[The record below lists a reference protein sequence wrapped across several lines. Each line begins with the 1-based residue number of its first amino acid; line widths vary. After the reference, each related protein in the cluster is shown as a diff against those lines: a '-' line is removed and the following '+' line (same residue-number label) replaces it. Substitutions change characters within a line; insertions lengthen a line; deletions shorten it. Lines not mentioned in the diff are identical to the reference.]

1 MIKLL
6 IITALLVSSITVFP
20 QEELESQFDL
30 ALNYYEEEK
39 YFDSITEFKR
49 LLYFDSQRRYAFT
62 SNFYIAKSY
71 KKGGKFSD
79 AVRYFNEAVILA
91 GTSSEIYDCKIE
103 IIKTNILRR
112 TTERALKL
120 IDELLADSIY
130 LNKSNE
136 LYYWKGW
143 AYIFSDK
150 WLEASNEFEKIPD
163 NQELALFT
171 RNIDDS
177 LYNETLAKVL
187 SYIIP
192 GAGQIYSGQYS
203 SGLLSFGWN
212 LLWGFLTINSFVEER
227 IFDGFVIGNFLW
239 LRFYNGNIHN
249 AGKFVTE
256 KNQKIS
262 NRALD
267 YLQFEY
273 SGWKP

>member
-6 IITALLVSSITVFP
+6 IIISVFVSYINVFP
-20 QEELESQFDL
+20 QEELKAQLDL
-30 ALNYYEEEK
+30 ALTHYEEEK
-39 YFDSITEFKR
+39 YFDAITEFKR
-49 LLYFDSQRRYAFT
+49 LIFFDVQKVYAFT
-62 SNFYIAKSY
+62 SYFYIAESY

-91 GTSSEIYDCKIE
+91 GTFTEIYDCKIE

-130 LNKSNE
+130 LSKTND

-150 WLEASNEFEKIPD
+150 WLEASNEFEKITD
-163 NQELALFT
+163 DQYLAQFT
-171 RNIDDS
+171 RNVDAS
-177 LYNETLAKVL
+177 LYDETLAKVL

-192 GAGQIYSGQYS
+192 GSGQIYAGEFF
-203 SGLLSFGWN
+203 SGLLSLGWN
-212 LLWGFLTINSFVEER
+212 VLWGYLTVNSFVEER
-227 IFDGFVIGNFLW
+227 IFDGFVTGNFLW

-249 AGKFVTE
+249 AGKFAVE
-256 KNQKIS
+256 KNQEIT

-273 SGWKP
+273 SGMKP